1 MTIITYFI
9 HDRLLLS
16 KQMLRTFIQLFFCLT
31 LGIAIGCNE
40 KRTDEDE
47 AYTVEL
53 KTIAKGNEKEFTW
66 THARSA
72 VIPSEPPKVITTMSQ
87 TLKKGSDVYHD
98 LFQIESLDM
107 GETWTSPEVIPS
119 LTIIKQDNGYRS
131 LVDMW
136 PQWHSKTDKVVN
148 IGTSPFYSNAKTH
161 DGWKKKV
168 VYAYLDAEAEQWSA
182 PQFLDL
188 PKLDHDGMLLMAP
201 AAGSAQW
208 LELPDGDILLPIFY
222 FKVTEE
228 QASLAMNNPEE
239 AFSIGNLM
247 KSDDFGFSTTVVRCS
262 FDGEHLIYQEHGDE
276 LILKQGRG
284 IYEPS
289 ITLYN
294 GEYYLTMRSDKSAYV
309 AKSTDG
315 LHFSTPKEWTFDDGA
330 VLGSYNT
337 QQHWVRHSD
346 ALYLV
351 YTRRGAN
358 NDEVFRH
365 RAPLFMAKVD
375 PDELQVIRDTER
387 VMVPNRGVA
396 LGNFGIMEVNQNET
410 WVTVAEY
417 MRGEENVP
425 ADNSV
430 FTAKIKWKR
439 PNLNSKQ

>member
-1 MTIITYFI
+1 
-9 HDRLLLS
+9 
-16 KQMLRTFIQLFFCLT
+16 MLRNVMKFFFFFTT
-31 LGIAIGCNE
+31 LLVIGCNSGGISE
-40 KRTDEDE
+40 SKTFKL
-47 AYTVEL
+47 EL
-53 KTIAKGNEKEFTW
+53 VTIAKGNEKEFTW

-72 VIPSEPPKVITTMSQ
+72 VIPSDPPKVITTMSQ

-98 LFQIESLDM
+98 LFQIESLDR
-107 GETWTSPEVIPS
+107 GESWTSPEVIPS
-119 LTIIKQDNGYRS
+119 LTIIKQDSGYRS

-136 PQWHSKTDKVVN
+136 PQWHSNTKKVVN

-168 VYAYLDAEAEQWSA
+168 VYAFLDSETEQWSA
-182 PQFLDL
+182 PQFLEL

-208 LELPDGDILLPIFY
+208 LELPNGDILLPIFY

-228 QASLAMNNPEE
+228 QASLAMTNPDE

-247 KSDDFGFSTTVVRCS
+247 KSDDFGFSTTIVRCS
-262 FDGEHLIYQEHGDE
+262 FDGEHLIYKEHGDE

-289 ITLYN
+289 ITFFN

-309 AKSTDG
+309 SKSKDG
-315 LHFSTPKEWTFDDGA
+315 LHFSPPKEWTFNDGA

-337 QQHWVRHSD
+337 QQHWVSHSD

-365 RAPLFMAKVD
+365 RAPLFMAEVD
-375 PDELQVIRDTER
+375 SDKLEVIRDSER
-387 VMVPNRGVA
+387 IVVPNRGVA
-396 LGNFGIMEVNQNET
+396 LGNFGIMEVNQAET
-410 WVTVAEY
+410 WITVAEY
-417 MRGEENVP
+417 MRGEENVA

-430 FTAKIKWKR
+430 FTARILWKR